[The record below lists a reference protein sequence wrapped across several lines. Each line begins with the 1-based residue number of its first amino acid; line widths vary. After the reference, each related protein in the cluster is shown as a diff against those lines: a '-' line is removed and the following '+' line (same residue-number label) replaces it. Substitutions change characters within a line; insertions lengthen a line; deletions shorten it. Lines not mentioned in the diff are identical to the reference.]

1 MTPLY
6 DHLDPETA
14 QTFSLVLSA
23 VGIGNRVVG
32 SGQDYRIDVP
42 EPAVDAA
49 REAIRRYVAENAP
62 SSGAAPRLLSTAVSP
77 SGLVVALLLLT
88 IHLAVTASAAP
99 EDYVTTFGA
108 NARRIIGG
116 EWYRCATALLL
127 HADAAHLAGN
137 MAGVALFGGAVCS
150 ITGSGVGWLMILTCG
165 ILGNLFNAVLH
176 ETGHLSVG
184 ASTAVFGAVGILCAL
199 QAVDAARNGRGWRRV
214 IFIFGAGV
222 ALLAFLGTSARSDV
236 GAHLFGCAAG
246 VPLGLAYGLWV
257 HAPISRRG
265 QQVCTLL
272 AVGLL
277 VLAWL
282 RGVMH

>member
-32 SGQDYRIDVP
+32 RGRDYRIDVP
-42 EPAVDAA
+42 EPDVDAA
-49 REAIRRYVAENAP
+49 RETIRRYAAENTP
-62 SSGAAPRLLSTAVSP
+62 LPGEAPRILSTAVNP

-99 EDYVTTFGA
+99 EDYIAVFGA
-108 NARRIIGG
+108 NARRILGG

-137 MAGVALFGGAVCS
+137 MTGVALFGGAVCS
-150 ITGSGVGWLMILTCG
+150 ITGSGVGWFMILACG
-165 ILGNLFNAVLH
+165 VLGNLFNAVLH

-199 QAVDAARNGRGWRRV
+199 QAVDAARSGSGWRRV

-246 VPLGLAYGLWV
+246 VPLGLVYGLWM

-272 AVGLL
+272 AAGTL

-282 RGVMH
+282 RGAMH

>member
-62 SSGAAPRLLSTAVSP
+62 SSGAAPRFLSTAVSP

-222 ALLAFLGTSARSDV
+222 SLLAFLGTSARSDV